1 MKVIQRKYT
10 IGALINVFAPESQK
24 EIKEVLSILL
34 NITPQMLNLYI
45 NARKE
50 ESQYQL
56 STDKLQKIKGF
67 FGLQSTDDLF
77 TNSHNIDMSVLSA
90 FRQRVKN

>member
-24 EIKEVLSILL
+24 EIKEVLSVLL

-56 STDKLQKIKGF
+56 SPDKMQKIQQL
-67 FGLQSTDDLF
+67 FGLKSLDDLM
-77 TNSHNIDMSVLSA
+77 TKSHNIDMSVLSA